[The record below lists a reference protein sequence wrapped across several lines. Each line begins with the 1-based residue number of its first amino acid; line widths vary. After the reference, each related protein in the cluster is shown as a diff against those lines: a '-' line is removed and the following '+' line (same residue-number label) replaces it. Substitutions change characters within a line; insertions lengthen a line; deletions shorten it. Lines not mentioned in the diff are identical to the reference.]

1 MVFYFCTMK
10 KETLLFGIY
19 PVIEALKAKQTIDK
33 AYVQKGLQSPKI
45 DAIVADLEALNTTI
59 SYVPLEKMEK
69 LCRSNHQGI
78 ILISSPI
85 EFVALETMVEAV
97 LESKKTPL
105 FLILDQISDVRNF
118 GAILRTAE
126 CTGVDGIIIQ
136 KSGSAPING
145 DTIKTSAGA
154 VFNIPICKV
163 DHIKDAI
170 FYFQASEIQVVAA
183 TEKTDQMLYDID
195 FQSATAIVMG
205 SEMCIRDRISDVRNF
220 GAILRTAECTGVDGV
235 IIQKKGG
242 APVSGDTVK
251 TSAGAIFNIPICKV
265 DHIKD
270 AIYYLQ
276 GSGITTIA
284 ATEKTHDTI
293 YNLELNEPMAIVMG
307 SEGLGVSKSV
317 LSIVDKKA
325 SLPLLGVINS
335 LNVSVACGALLY
347 EVVRQRSK

>member
-97 LESKKTPL
+97 LESEKKPL
-105 FLILDQISDVRNF
+105 FLILDQ
-118 GAILRTAE
+118 
-126 CTGVDGIIIQ
+126 
-136 KSGSAPING
+136 
-145 DTIKTSAGA
+145 
-154 VFNIPICKV
+154 
-163 DHIKDAI
+163 
-170 FYFQASEIQVVAA
+170 
-183 TEKTDQMLYDID
+183 
-195 FQSATAIVMG
+195 
-205 SEMCIRDRISDVRNF
+205 ISDVRNF

-284 ATEKTHDTI
+284 ATEKTQDTI
-293 YNLELNEPMAIVMG
+293 YNLELNEPMAILMG

>member
-33 AYVQKGLQSPKI
+33 AYVQKGLQSSKI

-97 LESKKTPL
+97 LESEKIPL
-105 FLILDQISDVRNF
+105 FLILDQ
-118 GAILRTAE
+118 
-126 CTGVDGIIIQ
+126 
-136 KSGSAPING
+136 
-145 DTIKTSAGA
+145 
-154 VFNIPICKV
+154 
-163 DHIKDAI
+163 
-170 FYFQASEIQVVAA
+170 
-183 TEKTDQMLYDID
+183 
-195 FQSATAIVMG
+195 
-205 SEMCIRDRISDVRNF
+205 ISDVRNF

-276 GSGITTIA
+276 GSGVTTIA
-284 ATEKTHDTI
+284 ATEKTQDTI
-293 YNLELNEPMAIVMG
+293 YNLDLNKPMAIIMG